1 MQHNKTTTIMALIV
15 ASPLLLEILFFWN
28 NDSYSAGFKSLEKSV
43 ALAVFPLFILGNYQR
58 VEFYKILRVYSTFT
72 TYLILLFLIRFF
84 LYFPEYVN
92 RYLNGLD
99 LWETGYSFAR
109 SFGNHAPTVNMHL
122 AFISIV
128 NLYFVFSSFQDN
140 KSWFV
145 KLMGLLTFITSFFLI
160 LVINTRMALVDALVG
175 FGVVFFYEII
185 KKYDFKRVLAALLV
199 LLVALLTV
207 FYFYIR
213 ENPYMKEKYFTVTF
227 NHMDKIGKLDE
238 FKNPDVEVYN
248 SFVTRVSIWK
258 SALEL
263 AERNLPFGVGASDA
277 KPELFMYYRETN
289 QKFLA
294 SYDFP
299 THNQYIDF
307 LLRFGILGILVALLY
322 MFNIAYLGF
331 KTKNALMISFF
342 IIFFTSNIT
351 DDCLIFFK
359 GIVYSGLW
367 ISIFGSYVLQQK
379 RLLYMESN

>member
-1 MQHNKTTTIMALIV
+1 
-15 ASPLLLEILFFWN
+15 
-28 NDSYSAGFKSLEKSV
+28 
-43 ALAVFPLFILGNYQR
+43 
-58 VEFYKILRVYSTFT
+58 
-72 TYLILLFLIRFF
+72 
-84 LYFPEYVN
+84 
-92 RYLNGLD
+92 
-99 LWETGYSFAR
+99 
-109 SFGNHAPTVNMHL
+109 
-122 AFISIV
+122 
-128 NLYFVFSSFQDN
+128 
-140 KSWFV
+140 
-145 KLMGLLTFITSFFLI
+145 
-160 LVINTRMALVDALVG
+160 MALVDALVG